1 MSGADGREASAGPET
16 DAIFVV
22 DELHLKTGCLDVF
35 LGALHERYVPGA
47 AARGQRLVQTL
58 VTPPTATEGLAQ
70 SVMLIWRLEGVAG
83 FWEMRSQNATPDIA
97 AWWADCE
104 AFIES
109 RTRRYAA
116 APEAIPGF
124 DALGRL
130 SV

>member
-1 MSGADGREASAGPET
+1 MSGSEERGAEADPDT

-22 DELHLKTGCLDVF
+22 DELHLKSGCLDAF
-35 LGALHERYVPGA
+35 LAALHERYVPGA
-47 AARGQRLVQTL
+47 AARGQRLVQTI

-70 SVMLIWRLEGVAG
+70 SVLLIWRLEDVAG
-83 FWEMRSQNATPDIA
+83 FWEMRSQNATPEVA
-97 AWWADCE
+97 AWWADCD

-130 SV
+130 NA